1 MRKAEAERDKTGK
14 AREAVVSGW
23 GKGLHC
29 RQGPGNGA
37 ASAMAASQSAGSVI
51 YWLPHTPR
59 GPPGSRRVHNQALL
73 VQLRRGRP
81 RGVRSTCLYQLELAR
96 AAMLPAS
103 SCTCDLSVVGTSS
116 SLHRPKPYSR
126 AALTGLGE
134 RIGLTLISADSPLS
148 SSWSMLGGAE
158 AREPRRGTYQ
168 RAPPPGSDPRH
179 SRPHPLSA

>member
-1 MRKAEAERDKTGK
+1 MRKAEAERDKIGK
-14 AREAVVSGW
+14 ARETVVSGW
-23 GKGLHC
+23 EKGLHC
-29 RQGPGNGA
+29 RLSPGNGA

-51 YWLPHTPR
+51 LAPSHAPR
-59 GPPGSRRVHNQALL
+59 STGSRRVHNQALL

-134 RIGLTLISADSPLS
+134 RNGLTLISADSPLS